1 MANPNTAA
9 NAHDEAEALL
19 PWYAT
24 GQLER
29 DERALVER
37 HLASCVAC
45 QRQLRFDHRMM
56 DELQAH
62 DPQVDGGWVRLRARL
77 GSDAQPFS
85 SRGRLMGGAWDILR
99 RPAVATIAAAQLAFV
114 VLAGGVL
121 LSLDRPQYQALGSP
135 GRAAAATANM
145 IVVFRPDASQQHML
159 DVLHA
164 SGASLVGGPTAADAY
179 LLHVPA
185 EHRAAAL
192 ARLQADRDVQM
203 AQPIDG
209 SGQ

>member
-1 MANPNTAA
+1 MAIPNHAA

-37 HLASCVAC
+37 HLTSCVAC

-62 DPQVDGGWVRLRARL
+62 DPQIDGGWARLRARL
-77 GSDAQPFS
+77 DSDAQPRS
-85 SRGRLMGGAWDILR
+85 SRGRLMNGAWNIVR
-99 RPAVATIAAAQLAFV
+99 RPAIATLVAAQLAFV
-114 VLAGGVL
+114 GLAGGVL

-135 GRAAAATANM
+135 GPAAAATANM
-145 IVVFRPDASQQHML
+145 IVMFRPETSQQHML

-185 EHRAAAL
+185 ERRAAAL
-192 ARLQADRDVQM
+192 ARLQADGDVRM

-209 SGQ
+209 TSQ